1 MTTINFNAQ
10 DLVQSQS
17 KNAPFMV
24 IFESD
29 NELSVVYAVIPTE
42 SDASIVD
49 QYVFDGVIH
58 SDQMVIRWNS
68 AVTGQESLLMNEW
81 F

>member
-1 MTTINFNAQ
+1 M
-10 DLVQSQS
+10 QSQS
-17 KNAPFMV
+17 KNTPFMV

-29 NELSVVYAVIPTE
+29 NELSVVYAIPTE

-68 AVTGQESLLMNEW
+68 AGDRAGIIIDERVV
-81 F
+81 